1 MTNFEREKFIPTFQR
16 KNYSILLMHSYIPY
30 FRYKQKLNGGES
42 ERNCSRD
49 KRKKKKFPFN
59 YPTPRL
65 ISKVQPRDYAFRGDV
80 GRRIFQP
87 TTAKSA
93 PVRNSYNLQR
103 LATSK
108 SRHANPLTRFLS
120 RQPTL
125 TNRRIFGRKIHRSY
139 YRMAI
144 PLTMELTAKPMKTP
158 HLSVCCSYLSTKMYL
173 YMNINT
179 TEVMQIYYW
188 LLIYL
193 IRKFDILETRWIAI
207 INNGFVCKNEWS
219 LLMNYWKIPVSNYS
233 IKIFASIEE
242 RCILK

>member
-1 MTNFEREKFIPTFQR
+1 
-16 KNYSILLMHSYIPY
+16 MHSYIPY

-144 PLTMELTAKPMKTP
+144 PLTMELTAKPMKT
-158 HLSVCCSYLSTKMYL
+158 HFLSVCCSLSIHENVFIYEYKYNGGDA
-173 YMNINT
+173 NI
-179 TEVMQIYYW
+179 
-188 LLIYL
+188 LLIINL
-193 IRKFDILETRWIAI
+193 FDSQIWYIGNKMDRD
-207 INNGFVCKNEWS
+207 NK
-219 LLMNYWKIPVSNYS
+219 
-233 IKIFASIEE
+233 
-242 RCILK
+242 